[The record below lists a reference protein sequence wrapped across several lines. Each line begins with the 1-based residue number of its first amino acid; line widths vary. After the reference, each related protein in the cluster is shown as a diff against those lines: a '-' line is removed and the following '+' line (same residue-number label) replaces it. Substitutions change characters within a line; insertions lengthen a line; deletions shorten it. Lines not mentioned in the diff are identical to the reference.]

1 MMKLSKQ
8 MRKSMDDADA
18 GLPISWPIDH
28 WANEVAKLEEENEA
42 LREALGNILAGSYN
56 AEYVRIV
63 AEQAIR
69 QANQN
74 A

>member
-1 MMKLSKQ
+1 MKLSERMIATTGKG
-8 MRKSMDDADA
+8 SFFDDAV
-18 GLPISWPIDH
+18 IQ
-28 WANEVAKLEEENEA
+28 EVAKLEEENEA

-69 QANQN
+69 N